1 ILHDPITYPN
11 PMAFNPDRF
20 LCNEPAVME
29 PVSAAFGYGRRI
41 CPGRFMAEGQLWIS
55 IACILSVYE
64 IKPGFDDK
72 GKFINTE
79 AAFSSGLICHPLP
92 FKTSIRARSEE
103 AKALVEQTADLSA

>member
-1 ILHDPITYPN
+1 
-11 PMAFNPDRF
+11 MAFNPDRF
-20 LCNEPAVME
+20 LCNEPTVME

-72 GKFINTE
+72 GKLIKTE
-79 AAFSSGLICHPLP
+79 AAFSSGLIWYVQKWLHFEIL
-92 FKTSIRARSEE
+92 IRVFSVILYRS
-103 AKALVEQTADLSA
+103 KLR